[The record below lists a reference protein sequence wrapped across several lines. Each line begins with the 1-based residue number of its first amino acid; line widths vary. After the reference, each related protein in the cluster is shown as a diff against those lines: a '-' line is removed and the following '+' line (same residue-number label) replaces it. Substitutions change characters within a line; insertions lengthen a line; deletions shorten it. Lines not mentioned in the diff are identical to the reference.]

1 MQSDDFVK
9 SIMDEVK
16 NDLRLQVET
25 WLVDAMF
32 DGDDMKSVRAFLK
45 SLMKQGVTMK
55 QIIDA
60 AKDCQKEQEG

>member
-25 WLVDAMF
+25 WLVDTLFA
-32 DGDDMKSVRAFLK
+32 GDDMKPVRAFLK
-45 SLMKQGVTMK
+45 CLMKQGVTME
-55 QIIDA
+55 QIINA